1 MSIINAV
8 ALLYNIAPQA
18 VEMFLTMYAI
28 IFFMLI
34 VDTLLRL
41 FALTFSK
48 KPLWHYRTIVDVFWG
63 GWGQQ
68 KSSRVFYRGFLFKLF
83 EYSVL
88 CIFAFLLDAIV
99 IPVNLQIGYFRD
111 VFDIISL
118 ICYGY
123 IVLTELF
130 SFKENMKLIKYNDEI
145 INSIPKDVMDR
156 ITDVDLNVVKFKL
169 DQKKKVRKK

>member
-1 MSIINAV
+1 
-8 ALLYNIAPQA
+8 
-18 VEMFLTMYAI
+18 
-28 IFFMLI
+28 
-34 VDTLLRL
+34 
-41 FALTFSK
+41 
-48 KPLWHYRTIVDVFWG
+48 
-63 GWGQQ
+63 
-68 KSSRVFYRGFLFKLF
+68 LFKLF

-99 IPVNLQIGYFRD
+99 IPGNLQIGYFRD